1 MTAERPAGRV
11 RHIMLNVGT
20 GVVFLVIVVLLLMWL
35 AGAFHRKIDD
45 ASAAAAEEIAVG
57 RPIGDAVL
65 VPVRRISVPRIE
77 PAVGTIRAVH
87 ETSVASKLLAKVVEL
102 NVKAGQQVAKEEV
115 LARLDDAD
123 LVARLEQAKANLV
136 GATARRDQA
145 QIEHDRVQRLIEQ
158 RAAAEIEMD
167 RVRAALKSA
176 EAQFDQAGQ
185 AVSEARTLLDYAT
198 IRSPIDGI
206 VIDKKV
212 EIGDTSTPGQVL
224 VTLYDPT
231 RMQLVASVRESLT
244 QRLSVGQAIRVRIDA
259 LDKTCEGR
267 ISEIV
272 PEAES
277 ASRTFSVKVTG
288 PCPPGMYSGMFGRLL
303 IPLQDETI
311 LVIPQ
316 AAVRRVG
323 QLNLVDVGDGDL
335 LRRRAVQLGRTIE
348 DDVEILSGLR
358 EGERVALPIPADSN
372 G

>member
-212 EIGDTSTPGQVL
+212 EIGDTATPGQVL

-259 LDKTCEGR
+259 LDKVRGSKKALDRLVQLAVEKAGKRRVLVTLTHVRDVARMNELRKMAEKELNCDPDA
-267 ISEIV
+267 IV
-272 PEAES
+272 VNE
-277 ASRTFSVKVTG
+277 TG
-288 PCPPGMYSGMFGRLL
+288 PVIGSHVGPGTVGLGFCPA
-303 IPLQDETI
+303 E
-311 LVIPQ
+311 
-316 AAVRRVG
+316 
-323 QLNLVDVGDGDL
+323 
-335 LRRRAVQLGRTIE
+335 
-348 DDVEILSGLR
+348 
-358 EGERVALPIPADSN
+358 
-372 G
+372 